1 MLNDKTSSHS
11 RADGLV
17 IVPAADYAAAGGQ
30 ERSSMGRQ
38 GGSNKEQGAVAD
50 KPRIGLRRVAAV
62 AGVSTATVSRVVNRP
77 ESVSEELRTR
87 VNLVIEQLGWVPNA
101 AARAL
106 SSNRTGA
113 IGAIFPALALGDFAR
128 AIDAMQDALAARN
141 HLLLLARSQYDPDLE
156 FSQARKLVERGVDG
170 LVLVGGTRSAAFESF
185 LSRIEIPYLNSFV
198 FDEASPV
205 PCVGPDNAA
214 SMSEMVDHLVSL
226 GHRRFG
232 MIAQTTRNN
241 DRAAARREGVRNAL
255 AREGLAIPPQGLVE
269 GEWDIAEGRKLFR
282 QILEVTPRPT
292 ALICGN
298 SMLAVGAVL
307 EAGAAGIDVPG
318 EMSIVGYDDI
328 ELMSELP
335 IPVTTVRVASD
346 EVGRVAADTVL
357 DMTEGRTVTSRRIC
371 SQIIVRAST
380 GPAPSV

>member
-1 MLNDKTSSHS
+1 M
-11 RADGLV
+11 
-17 IVPAADYAAAGGQ
+17 
-30 ERSSMGRQ
+30 
-38 GGSNKEQGAVAD
+38 
-50 KPRIGLRRVAAV
+50 

-170 LVLVGGTRSAAFESF
+170 LVLVGSTRSAAFESF

-198 FDEASPV
+198 FDAESPV
-205 PCVGPDNAA
+205 PCVGPDNAV

-241 DRAAARREGVRNAL
+241 DRAAARRDGVRNAL
-255 AREGLAIPPQGLVE
+255 ARVGLAIPPQGLVE

-282 QILEVTPRPT
+282 RILDATPRPT
-292 ALICGN
+292 AIICGN

-307 EAGAAGIDVPG
+307 EAAAAGVDVPG

-335 IPVTTVRVASD
+335 IPITTVRVASD
-346 EVGRVAADTVL
+346 DVGRVAADTVL
-357 DMTEGRTVTSRRIC
+357 DMIEGRAVGSQRIR
-371 SQIIVRAST
+371 SQIVVRASS
-380 GPAPSV
+380 GPVPSD